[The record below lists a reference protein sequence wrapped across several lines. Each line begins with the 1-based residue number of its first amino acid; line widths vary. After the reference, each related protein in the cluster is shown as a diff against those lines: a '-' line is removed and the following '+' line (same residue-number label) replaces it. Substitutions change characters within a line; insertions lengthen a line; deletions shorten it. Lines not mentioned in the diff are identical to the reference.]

1 MTERVIIVGAGGISD
16 AWFPPLIAEGVEVA
30 AVVDL
35 RPEAAKAK
43 LDKYQLSAPVFGD
56 LCTALRKTSADFLL
70 DLTIP
75 EAHCGVT
82 VAALKAGL
90 PVIGEKPMA
99 SSMAEARRMVAAAE
113 KAERLYMVSQSRRWD
128 VRHDRVRR
136 TLASN
141 ALGEINTINC
151 DFFLGVHFGG
161 FRDVMPSPLILDM
174 AIHHF
179 DMARFFTGL
188 DPVAVYAHEYNPHGS
203 WYAGDVAAVCIF
215 EMSNGAIF
223 TYRGSW
229 CAEGCHT
236 SWNGDWRIVGDRGTL
251 IYERDNDP
259 HGQLVAGDE
268 GSMRPLAPLTVADSP
283 LEFTGMHG
291 GLLEM
296 LAYLRTG
303 KKPQTE
309 CHDNI
314 NSLAMVFAAME
325 SARKG
330 KRVLVRGM

>member
-1 MTERVIIVGAGGISD
+1 
-16 AWFPPLIAEGVEVA
+16 
-30 AVVDL
+30 
-35 RPEAAKAK
+35 
-43 LDKYQLSAPVFGD
+43 
-56 LCTALRKTSADFLL
+56 
-70 DLTIP
+70 
-75 EAHCGVT
+75 
-82 VAALKAGL
+82 
-90 PVIGEKPMA
+90 
-99 SSMAEARRMVAAAE
+99 MVAAAE